1 MSLFPRA
8 FDSPSPSFTPLFQL
22 LEDFDSYSRQFDSGH
37 SHGIRRKFNPN
48 FDLQEL
54 PDSYHLHGELPG
66 IERGDVEMEFTGPQ
80 TLTIHGHSE
89 RSYTSSTPAA
99 GFIERSPTGGAITEG
114 SEDSTAQE
122 VARHEEATET
132 EADTAVTHAEK
143 AQQPLEKY
151 WVSERSYGEFAR
163 SFNFPEPVEQDRV
176 QASMQNGI
184 LSVILPK
191 APTHGGRKISIS

>member
-48 FDLQEL
+48 FDLREL

-80 TLTIHGHSE
+80 SLTIHGHSE
-89 RSYTSSTPAA
+89 RSYTSGKPAA
-99 GFIERSPTGGAITEG
+99 GFIERFPTGGAITEG

-122 VARHEEATET
+122 VPRHEEATET
-132 EADTAVTHAEK
+132 EADTAVTHSEK

-151 WVSERSYGEFAR
+151 WVLNEATGSSPGLSTSLSVSNRT
-163 SFNFPEPVEQDRV
+163 RV
-176 QASMQNGI
+176 QASMKNGI